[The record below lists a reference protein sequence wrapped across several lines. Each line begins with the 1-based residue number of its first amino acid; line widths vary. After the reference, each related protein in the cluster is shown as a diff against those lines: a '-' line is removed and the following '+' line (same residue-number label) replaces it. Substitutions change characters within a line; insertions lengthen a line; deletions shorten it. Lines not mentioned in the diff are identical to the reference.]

1 MDFTKDRRLV
11 SLSVLMPVY
20 NEREHL
26 RDIVQKVLAGP
37 LVRQLVIVDDG
48 STDGSK
54 EIAEGLAREQDRV
67 QVLCHR
73 RNRGKGAA
81 IRTGLGA
88 CNQDLVIIQDADLEY
103 DPSDYGALVEPIEQ
117 GRADAVF
124 GSRFLARSDVA
135 GQSLAHR
142 LANRL
147 LTGLSNRLTGLALT
161 DVETCYKC
169 FKKNALDDVALEQA
183 RFGIEIELTAKLV
196 AAGCLI
202 EEVPIRYRG
211 RTRDEGKKIGFA
223 DGLEAV
229 WCILKYRPVTRLKL

>member
-1 MDFTKDRRLV
+1 
-11 SLSVLMPVY
+11 MPVF

-26 RDIVQKVLAGP
+26 RDIAQRVLASP
-37 LVRQLVIVDDG
+37 LVGQLVIVDDG

-54 EIAEGLAREQDRV
+54 EIADGLGRQQPRV
-67 QVLCHR
+67 CVLCHH

-88 CNQDLVIIQDADLEY
+88 CREDLVIIQDADLEY
-103 DPSDYGALVEPIEQ
+103 DPLDYGALVGPIER

-124 GSRFLARSDVA
+124 GSRFLAQSDA
-135 GQSLAHR
+135 SGQSPVHR
-142 LANRL
+142 WANRL

-169 FKKNALDDVALEQA
+169 FAKSALDDVSLEQS
-183 RFGIEIELTAKLV
+183 RFGIEIELTAKLA
-196 AAGCLI
+196 AAGCRI

-211 RTRDEGKKIGFA
+211 RTRDQGKKIGFK
-223 DGLEAV
+223 DGLEAM
-229 WCILKYRPVTRLKL
+229 WCILKYRVL